1 MPERDYRPIS
11 CSLYDVL
18 EAAALKKRM
27 LTLTIDGQ
35 ELTLVI
41 DDVFARGKEEFLDGT
56 NPLTNKNYHLRLDAI
71 QEILDP
77 SVGKTYLPD
86 QC

>member
-1 MPERDYRPIS
+1 MHSMRPNDKTGNKQAIVPERDYRPIS

-56 NPLTNKNYHLRLDAI
+56 NPLT
-71 QEILDP
+71 
-77 SVGKTYLPD
+77 
-86 QC
+86 